1 MISSDWRSQ
10 ISEKISL
17 VLPEIAYNDSLQWCL
32 TSSIGKINEK
42 NFSGPKFGPKV
53 PKSGPKLVLFLHFLK
68 FGSLVFLEIAYK
80 DSLQQCITSSRGKTY
95 KKFLGGL
102 NFDQNGP
109 NSGPE
114 LVFLPF
120 SQIWFIGLPLN
131 CIGW

>member
-1 MISSDWRSQ
+1 METRFQ
-10 ISEKISL
+10 LKQAKIRPETRFSCHFFKLASL
-17 VLPEIAYNDSLQWCL
+17 VFLEITYNDTLQQCR
-32 TSSIGKINEK
+32 TSSRGKIYKEI
-42 NFSGPKFGPKV
+42 
-53 PKSGPKLVLFLHFLK
+53 

-114 LVFLPF
+114 LVFLEF

-131 CIGW
+131 CIG